1 MRLPQYESSCIY
13 GKFHE
18 TKVHVICRDIYKI
31 SKIRHYIIFNKQ
43 NDSLPKFYFIN
54 HIRKDISL
62 YKCPWFND
70 DYMVYNYNGITDC
83 RKMQITI
90 QAFYPQ
96 RREILQITRT
106 TKQPLDQVN

>member
-1 MRLPQYESSCIY
+1 MRLLQYQFCCIY

-18 TKVHVICRDIYKI
+18 TKVRVIC
-31 SKIRHYIIFNKQ
+31 
-43 NDSLPKFYFIN
+43 KFYFIN

-62 YKCPWFND
+62 YKCPRFND

-83 RKMQITI
+83 TKMQITI
-90 QAFYPQ
+90 QAFYPP